1 MSPSSLC
8 AKCGLNTQIL
18 IQCSSY
24 TDCSFSSK
32 EWLLSAGVGSSDWL
46 QAYQLNADF
55 VKFQTMN
62 PSIVTLGMKSSFI
75 AHE

>member
-1 MSPSSLC
+1 MFGMI
-8 AKCGLNTQIL
+8 AT
-18 IQCSSY
+18 
-24 TDCSFSSK
+24 
-32 EWLLSAGVGSSDWL
+32 ARVGCDDWL

-55 VKFQTMN
+55 VIFQTKH